1 MQNSLSVVAAQRSIA
16 VAQQRQ
22 GSVMSV
28 CVMYKVI
35 GTTSDT
41 LLARGSSS
49 GTNGFLRW
57 NAVDI
62 TLHNSYSYNC

>member
-1 MQNSLSVVAAQRSIA
+1 MAAQRSIA
-16 VAQQRQ
+16 VAQQRW

-49 GTNGFLRW
+49 GTNGFLWW
-57 NAVDI
+57 NALDI
-62 TLHNSYSYNC
+62 TLDNSYSYNC